1 MAKEA
6 EAKKEAATKVFT
18 GTVVS
23 SDGLKIGA
31 KKTKAFKKGDE
42 FSTGN
47 ESLYLNLVKRKIIK

>member
-6 EAKKEAATKVFT
+6 DAQKEDPSKIFT

-23 SDGLKIGA
+23 SDGLIIGT
-31 KKTKAFKKGDE
+31 KKRTIFKKGDK